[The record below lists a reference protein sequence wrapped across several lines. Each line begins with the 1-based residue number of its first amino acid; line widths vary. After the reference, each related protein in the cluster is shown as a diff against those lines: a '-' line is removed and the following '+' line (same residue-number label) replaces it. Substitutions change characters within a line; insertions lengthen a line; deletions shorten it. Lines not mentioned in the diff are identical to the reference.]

1 VLRSVRTGL
10 VKLRMSCWIVL
21 AAIVAGIAHITW
33 RFIGVPEQQN
43 RAPALLDLLGWMFWT
58 AALAIV
64 AIWACWK
71 KTDQGWRWRWR
82 RF

>member
-1 VLRSVRTGL
+1 MLRFVRAELAKVRGSV
-10 VKLRMSCWIVL
+10 WIVL
-21 AAIVAGIAHITW
+21 VLLLFSSAHITW
-33 RFIGVPEQQN
+33 RFIGLPVQQN
-43 RAPALLDLLGWMFWT
+43 RTPGLMDLLGWLFWT
-58 AALAIV
+58 AVLAIV